1 MSGGEPA
8 VNALAVRGL
17 HAYYGESHV
26 LQGVDLEVRRGEAIA
41 LVGRNGAGKTTTIA
55 SISGLIRPRAGT
67 VLVDGADLRGAP
79 AHRIARAGVALVP
92 QGRRIFADLSVR
104 ENLLLAA
111 RPVAGGW
118 DERRV
123 LELFPSLGRRLSNR
137 GDELSGGEQQM
148 LAIGRALLRNPA
160 VLLLDEP
167 SEGLAP
173 KLVEQVGDA
182 LVALR
187 STGLALLLVEQN
199 LPLATRV
206 GERLYV
212 MNKGTIVWQGTPSEL
227 VARPD
232 VEARYLGV

>member
-1 MSGGEPA
+1 MTAGMA
-8 VNALAVRGL
+8 TVNALAVRGL

>member
-1 MSGGEPA
+1 MSGLE
-8 VNALAVRGL
+8 VRKL

-26 LQGVDLEVRRGEAIA
+26 LQGVDLDVRDGEAVS

-55 SISGLIRPRAGT
+55 AICGLLRPRAGT
-67 VLVDGADLRGAP
+67 VRVGTVDVAGQP
-79 AHRIARAGVALVP
+79 AHRVARAGVALVP
-92 QGRRIFADLSVR
+92 QGRRIFRELSVR

-111 RPVAGGW
+111 RAAAGGW

-123 LELFPSLGRRLSNR
+123 LELFPALGRRLANR

-148 LAIGRALLRNPA
+148 LAIGRALMRNPS

-173 KLVEQVGDA
+173 KLVADVGE
-182 LVALR
+182 ALR
-187 STGLALLLVEQN
+187 SLRGTGLAILLVEQN
-199 LPLATRV
+199 LALATRV

-212 MNKGTIVWQGTPSEL
+212 MNKGTIVFSGTAAEL
-227 VARPD
+227 AAQPQ